1 MTLERD
7 DFEREGSP
15 AVAGSRLDPAE
26 LAERQQ
32 LYQGFGETLALAFEV
47 AFTPVIIGFMGYGL
61 DRWLGTLPILTIV
74 FAVLAVVGMSVRL
87 YYGYEARMKVQEASA
102 PWARTVLP
110 TPATPSAVSGPD
122 AAPSEAPA
130 PEAVVG
136 EAVVGE
142 AVVREVV
149 VRETVNPDT
158 GTPETVVRETV
169 VRETVL
175 GQSATPNGLDPGTDR
190 Q

>member
-7 DFEREGSP
+7 DAEREGSP
-15 AVAGSRLDPAE
+15 AVAGSRLDPAA

-32 LYQGFGETLALAFEV
+32 LYQGFGYTLALAFEV

-87 YYGYEARMKVQEASA
+87 YYGYEASMKVHEASG
-102 PWARTVLP
+102 PWARAIPP
-110 TPATPSAVSGPD
+110 TPLVAAEPDTVAAETGTPETG
-122 AAPSEAPA
+122 
-130 PEAVVG
+130 
-136 EAVVGE
+136 
-142 AVVREVV
+142 VRETV

-169 VRETVL
+169 VRQTVL
-175 GQSATPNGLDPGTDR
+175 GETATPNGLDPGSDR
-190 Q
+190 P